1 MMYGINAGSRLPE
14 RVPIVTPASGVKPIE
29 VSIDLPPSTPRY
41 LHRYLSDKKVLK
53 LSIGRPNNSAAR
65 SVTYL

>member
-29 VSIDLPPSTPRY
+29 VSIDLPPSTVAILAP
-41 LHRYLSDKKVLK
+41 LPK
-53 LSIGRPNNSAAR
+53 
-65 SVTYL
+65 